1 MEVCVAASNGEV
13 SIKWK
18 EINSTVVL
26 WKERKRAKV
35 CKKLA
40 SSDEVTVTFL
50 VRVGIF
56 PTAIDYSKRIGISH
70 FKSEADRDEFADE
83 TFLER
88 TKGERRNERDFLR
101 FGGCKRSC

>member
-1 MEVCVAASNGEV
+1 MEGNQLNRGFMEG
-13 SIKWK
+13 K
-18 EINSTVVL
+18 EKSQSL
-26 WKERKRAKV
+26 Q
-35 CKKLA
+35 KLA

-88 TKGERRNERDFLR
+88 TRGERRNERDFLR
-101 FGGCKRSC
+101 FGGCKRLC